1 MSARETAQETA
12 QKSIKCRLKPRE
24 KDIGEFSVRRALP
37 FMEQR
42 SIGPWVFFDH
52 FGPVQFKPGEGINV
66 RPHPHINLATVSYLF
81 EGEIYHRDSLGN
93 SLAIHPGAVN
103 LMVAGKGITHS
114 ERTRDELRK
123 TGYKMHGI
131 QLWMALPEEFEE
143 TDPDFMHTPAADIP
157 EIEQDGVTLR
167 VMMGSAFEETSPVK
181 TFSPTLYFEARMEDG
196 ASFDLPPAEELGVY
210 VVEGEAL
217 VDGETAPLF
226 GMTVLNPSA
235 KTITAKGKTRLAVIG
250 GTNLGRR
257 YLDWNFVSSRK
268 KRVEQAKEDW
278 KAGRFPK
285 VVGDTEEF
293 IPLK

>member
-1 MSARETAQETA
+1 
-12 QKSIKCRLKPRE
+12 
-24 KDIGEFSVRRALP
+24 
-37 FMEQR
+37 MEQR

-66 RPHPHINLATVSYLF
+66 RPHPHVNLATVSYLF
-81 EGEIYHRDSLGN
+81 EGEIYHRDSLGS
-93 SLAIHPGAVN
+93 SLAIHPGAIN
-103 LMVAGKGITHS
+103 LMVAGSGITHS
-114 ERTRDELRK
+114 ERTRDELRE

-143 TDPDFMHTPAADIP
+143 TDPDFMHTPADDIP

-167 VMMGSAFEETSPVK
+167 VMMGSAFGETSPVK

-196 ASFDLPPAEELGVY
+196 ASFDLPEAEELGIY
-210 VVEGEAL
+210 VVEGEAF

-250 GTNLGRR
+250 GTNLGHRH
-257 YLDWNFVSSRK
+257 LDWNFVSSRK
-268 KRVEQAKEDW
+268 DRIEQAKADW
-278 KAGRFPK
+278 KEGRFPK
-285 VVGDTEEF
+285 VVGDDKEF